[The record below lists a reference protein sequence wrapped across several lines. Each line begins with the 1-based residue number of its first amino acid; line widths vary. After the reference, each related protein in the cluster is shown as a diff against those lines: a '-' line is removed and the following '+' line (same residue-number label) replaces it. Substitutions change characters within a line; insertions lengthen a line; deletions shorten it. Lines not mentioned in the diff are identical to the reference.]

1 MFLVLMLCINWDYI
15 LNNRLLEK
23 YRNSYC
29 TFNDDIQGTA
39 AVAVAGI
46 LAALKATNT
55 KLSDHTFL
63 FQVTFKKDILNHLTL
78 VFIFI
83 FQSSGS

>member
-1 MFLVLMLCINWDYI
+1 M
-15 LNNRLLEK
+15 
-23 YRNSYC
+23 YC

-39 AVAVAGI
+39 SVAVAGI

-63 FQVTFKKDILNHLTL
+63 FQGAGEAALGIANL
-78 VFIFI
+78 VNYIDSMRFVIDLKQTI
-83 FQSSGS
+83 Q